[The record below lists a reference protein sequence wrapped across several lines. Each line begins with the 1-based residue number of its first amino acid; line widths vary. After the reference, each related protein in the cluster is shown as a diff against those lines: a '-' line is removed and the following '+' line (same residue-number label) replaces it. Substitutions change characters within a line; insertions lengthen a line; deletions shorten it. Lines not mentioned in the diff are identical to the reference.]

1 VNGLLY
7 AKLVDMDSEREEAQK
22 EMSDLRRHLS
32 EMDDDHR
39 VKERSFR
46 VTLEEARQTE
56 CQLGDDR
63 RRLEQ
68 CLDDAGAEL
77 IETRLQLSAAEGRV
91 SALESQLRQVDSS
104 RIDVETKLASV
115 VSSLRRFV
123 GLGGGGAVL
132 RSRSVSPRRAQ
143 STRSPAR
150 SRYPVK
156 GLLYTVCSQCLLIL
170 INSNSSTTFQL
181 SSVALNFMI

>member
-1 VNGLLY
+1 MLY
-7 AKLVDMDSEREEAQK
+7 VKLVDMESEREVAQK

-32 EMDDDHR
+32 EMDNDHR

-46 VTLEEARQTE
+46 ATLEEARQTE

-68 CLDDAGAEL
+68 SLDDAGAEL

-104 RIDVETKLASV
+104 RIDAETKLASV

-123 GLGGGGAVL
+123 GLGGGGGAVL

-143 STRSPAR
+143 SARSPAR
-150 SRYPVK
+150 SRSPVR
-156 GLLYTVCSQCLLIL
+156 GLFYTVDSQRLLII
-170 INSNSSTTFQL
+170 INSNTCTTFRL
-181 SSVALNFMI
+181 SSVAHTFMI